1 MNLVLASG
9 SPRRREILDSLG
21 LSFEVVVPDVDETR
35 HPGESPSD
43 YVDRIARAKATTAAA
58 SDRVVVAA
66 DTTVVHQGKV
76 LGKPGHPE
84 EARSMLRVLQGSTHE
99 VLTGLAVAVQKPEV
113 VVVSI
118 VEGTEVEML
127 SMTDDE
133 ISRYVESGEPMDKA
147 GSYALQGSGSLYVGA
162 VRGSPSNVIGLPVH
176 LLPRLLLGLGHELDE
191 FRS

>member
-35 HPGESPSD
+35 NPGEAPAD
-43 YVDRIARAKATTAAA
+43 YVDRIARAKARTAAGG
-58 SDRVVVAA
+58 DRVVVAA

-84 EARSMLRVLQGSTHE
+84 EARSMLRALQGETHE
-99 VLTGLAVAVQKPEV
+99 VFTGLAVAVNNPDLD
-113 VVVSI
+113 VVSL

-127 SMTDDE
+127 SMTDEE
-133 ISRYVESGEPMDKA
+133 IARYVESGEPMDKA
-147 GSYALQGSGSLYVGA
+147 GAYALQGSGSLYVRA
-162 VRGSPSNVIGLPVH
+162 VHGSPSNVIGMPVH
-176 LLPRLLLGLGHELDE
+176 LLPRLLLRLGHELDE
-191 FRS
+191 FRI